1 VLLKAFQCDGRF
13 PERREDVA
21 VSLIAHLASQTGVPL
36 EAYFEGEWSERTQRH
51 QRAQIREHCGFRSFC
66 VEDEPALIAW
76 LSARVTSPNPE
87 AEALKIA
94 AYGYLRAQHLDPPAV
109 ERLRR
114 LLRTAVGQ
122 REQRLVTQAVAQLS
136 PATRTALDALVNTH
150 APEETADADQMLLF
164 PVRSELAAVKD
175 GAGAVSVETVLDE
188 IAKLTQLRAL
198 GLPEGLFRDVPATL
212 VTPYRQRAAS
222 EPPRELRRHPPEVR
236 YTLLAALCWQ
246 RQREIPHSIGISGN
260 VLSHS

>member
-1 VLLKAFQCDGRF
+1 M
-13 PERREDVA
+13 
-21 VSLIAHLASQTGVPL
+21 
-36 EAYFEGEWSERTQRH
+36 
-51 QRAQIREHCGFRSFC
+51 
-66 VEDEPALIAW
+66 
-76 LSARVTSPNPE
+76 
-87 AEALKIA
+87 A
-94 AYGYLRAQHLDPPAV
+94 AYGYMRSQQLEPPAM

-136 PATRTALDALVNTH
+136 PAPRTALDDLVNTH
-150 APEETADADQMLLF
+150 ALEEAADADQMLLF

-222 EPPRELRRHPPEVR
+222 DPPRELRRHPPELR

-246 RQREIPHSIGISGN
+246 RQREITDTLVEGIFIR
-260 VLSHS
+260 